1 MTTQELEQ
9 LIEVQTETQNLDFKA
24 DMPWNP
30 QDMAKDFIAM
40 ANVRDGGTI
49 VIGVNEVGDSFIG
62 TGVSA
67 ANIKTY
73 STDIMRDKLARY
85 MDPLPDFRVFTPL
98 DLRDRK
104 YVVIKISPFKDVPV
118 ISRTDIQGKL
128 KGQTIYYR
136 NTNKR
141 VESAPVANSN
151 DLRDIIEAAAVK
163 MMQIRRSAGF
173 ILAEFE
179 PVKTEKTEHTRTK
192 DRSESIT
199 VPDDGILAII
209 KQRGY
214 WEINLTP
221 LVLPPPRPLKQG
233 LGIVERSRTR
243 LNWDFPHVPH
253 NNNDQEWLRPGS
265 NYYQAESNLGARK
278 EVWQIYQSERF
289 IMYRSLVE
297 DWYADDSFLSSIAL
311 EYPVG
316 KFLTLYTSLTLLI
329 TEVIEFIS
337 RLGQN
342 GFYEHGVKI
351 ELTLNRMK
359 NRQLKL
365 DATGRTPFMYDR
377 VTLADTIA
385 VGGEYTVDDLIG
397 DGINIGNRFILE
409 ILSRFD
415 YHPSPDTIKSVQ
427 QDWLRGIFQR

>member
-24 DMPWNP
+24 DMPWSP

-49 VIGVNEVGDSFIG
+49 VIGVNEVDESFLG

-67 ANIKTY
+67 VNVKTY
-73 STDIMRDKLARY
+73 STDIMRDKLGRY

-98 DLRDRK
+98 DLQGRK

-118 ISRTDIQGKL
+118 ISKTDIQGKL

-163 MMQIRRSAGF
+163 MMQIRRAAGF
-173 ILAEFE
+173 TLAEFE
-179 PVKTEKTEHTRTK
+179 QVKNKKIEPAIIKESAEPVV
-192 DRSESIT
+192 
-199 VPDDGILAII
+199 VPDDGLLAII
-209 KQRGY
+209 KKRGY

-221 LVLPPPRPLKQG
+221 IVPPTPRPLKQG
-233 LGIVERSRTR
+233 LEIVERSRTR
-243 LNWDFPHVPH
+243 LNWDFPHVPP
-253 NNNDQEWLRPGS
+253 NNNQQEWVRPG
-265 NYYQAESNLGARK
+265 NTYYQAESDLGARK
-278 EVWQIYQSERF
+278 EVWQIYQSEQF

-297 DWYADDSFLSSIAL
+297 DWYAEDSFRSSIAL

-329 TEVIEFIS
+329 TELVEFIS

-351 ELTLNRMK
+351 DLTLHHTK
-359 NRQLKL
+359 NRQLKI
-365 DATGRTPFMYDR
+365 DASGRLPFMYER
-377 VTLADTIA
+377 ITLADTIT
-385 VGGEYTVDDLIG
+385 VGGEYTIDDLIS

-409 ILSRFD
+409 VLSRFD
-415 YHPSPDTIKSVQ
+415 YQPSPDTIKTVQ
-427 QDWLRGIFQR
+427 QDWLKGTFQH